1 VCVGVPGGDARAIE
15 RVQKVLVHEKT
26 KLGLK

>member
-1 VCVGVPGGDARAIE
+1 VPGGDARAIE